1 LREKKLRPAK
11 NNSEKS
17 SKTNSG
23 QKSISPMKGKAHIY
37 FFLNFQKNMFSQ
49 NAEQPN
55 LLRPIQN
62 LETEQIS
69 SQPTKLN
76 KNLMNKMLNLIIK
89 YQHCITI
96 IYPVGKIMNSE

>member
-1 LREKKLRPAK
+1 MQS
-11 NNSEKS
+11 NQ
-17 SKTNSG
+17 T
-23 QKSISPMKGKAHIY
+23 
-37 FFLNFQKNMFSQ
+37 FFLRS
-49 NAEQPN
+49 
-55 LLRPIQN
+55 IQN

>member
-1 LREKKLRPAK
+1 MQS
-11 NNSEKS
+11 NQTYS
-17 SKTNSG
+17 
-23 QKSISPMKGKAHIY
+23 
-37 FFLNFQKNMFSQ
+37 
-49 NAEQPN
+49 
-55 LLRPIQN
+55 LRPIQN

-69 SQPTKLN
+69 CQPTKLN